1 MTWLLDERGGTLLLR
16 CTALDRAA
24 GVAHGFSTLRGSGDL
39 GGSDDRSDEVEA
51 RRARFL
57 AACGLDG
64 RRPTILRQVHG
75 DHVVDVAELA
85 PDAPPEAADAAHAA
99 RPRAGGWVPAVRT
112 ADCVPLLLAERDGAW
127 VAAVHAGWRGVAQ
140 GVVGAALAAF
150 AEQGGAVSRL
160 TAALGPAIG
169 SCCYEVGPEVVEA
182 VAGGCG
188 LPSRELAR
196 RSKGRT
202 TVDLRRAIG
211 GYLERAGVDPAAI
224 HVAPW
229 CTRCAAELFHSFR
242 RDGPGAG
249 RQMACIGWSGGSSS

>member
-1 MTWLLDERGGTLLLR
+1 MSWLLDERGGTLFVR
-16 CTALDRAA
+16 CAALDAVA

-39 GGSDDRSDEVEA
+39 GASDDRSQEVGA

-57 AACGLDG
+57 EACGLG
-64 RRPTILRQVHG
+64 GLQPTILRQVHG
-75 DHVVDVAELA
+75 VSVVDVAELA
-85 PDAPPEAADAAHAA
+85 PDAGPVAADAAHAA
-99 RPRAGGWVPAVRT
+99 RPGAGAWVPAVRT

-127 VAAVHAGWRGVAQ
+127 VAAVHAGWRGAAQ
-140 GVVGAALAAF
+140 GVVRAALAAF
-150 AEQGGAVSRL
+150 VAKGGVASRL

-169 SCCYEVGPEVVEA
+169 GCCYEVGSEVVEA

-188 LPSRELAR
+188 LPPREFAR
-196 RSKGRT
+196 RSNGRT

-211 GYLERAGVDPAAI
+211 AYLERAGVDPSAI

-249 RQMACIGWSGGSSS
+249 RQMACIGWPGRVSP